1 MPKTLNAVYLTLC
14 LFAATLFSGT
24 TVSAQNTTPG
34 ISAAAIATDEK
45 DLPAITTR
53 LVSSHAEVTSGQTIQ
68 LAWEFKLEPHWHI
81 YWRNAGDSGLPPQL
95 KPAGNGKS
103 EALALTFP
111 TPKVI
116 SIPPLTNYG
125 YENTV
130 TFTTNFTVPQGLAR
144 GLNVLSFNAG
154 FLYCKDVCMPG
165 QTELRLPLVVS
176 PRAKANPEFKTA
188 TNLPQPLPQSS
199 AIMAESTGGTI
210 QLTIPLNLSGQSVRF
225 LPFED
230 GIIDDSAPQ
239 NQTNNILSI
248 QLDPQATTQPANLEG
263 LLLVNGQGYSFSI
276 PLHQTGDARSPQTE
290 ATPQGTTPQADAP
303 STSLTLLGA
312 LFFALL
318 AGLLLNL
325 MPCVLPVLS
334 LKLLSLIKHHHGLNR
349 THHTLAYTG
358 GVLVSFWV
366 FAILIAVL
374 RQAGGQIGW
383 GFHLQN
389 PIMVAALVFMMLAV
403 AFNFFGMFELGHGLT
418 RLAATPNGKGK
429 TESTP
434 RADLVE
440 SFATG
445 ILAVVVATPCTV
457 PFMGGAMAYALTQS
471 LAEGLLIFTALGI
484 GMAIPFLISI
494 PYPRVFRWLPKPGAW
509 MNTFRHALG
518 WPMLATALWLAYVFT
533 SQTGQAGLFLLLSGV
548 LVFAFTLWLFGVRPT
563 RVTGLLP
570 VVIAALT
577 LFWVGSFANRP
588 QSVMWQPWS
597 AAAVEKAIQENTPVF
612 VDFTADWC
620 ITCKVTEATVLNTDG
635 VQKLFADTGT
645 ALFRGDWT
653 NQNPEISAELA
664 RHNRRS
670 VPLYLLYIPGK
681 PVEVLPQLLTP
692 GLLREKLQGVGKQ
705 PTPQPAS
712 VK

>member
-1 MPKTLNAVYLTLC
+1 MPKPFYAVYLTLC
-14 LFAATLFSGT
+14 LFAATLLGVS
-24 TVSAQNTTPG
+24 VASAQNTTPG
-34 ISAAAIATDEK
+34 ISAAAIATDET
-45 DLPAITTR
+45 DAPAISTR

-81 YWRNAGDSGLPPQL
+81 YWRNAGDSGLAPQL

-130 TFTTNFTVPQGLAR
+130 TFTTNFTVPEGLAR
-144 GLNVLSFNAG
+144 GLNVFSFNAG

-165 QTELRLPLVVS
+165 QAELRLPLVIA
-176 PRAKANPEFKTA
+176 PRAKTNPEFKAA
-188 TNLPQPLPQSS
+188 TNLPQPLPQTS
-199 AIMAESTGGTI
+199 AIMAEATGRTI

-230 GIIDDSAPQ
+230 GVIDDSAPQ

-248 QLDPQATTQPANLEG
+248 QLDPQATSQPANLEG
-263 LLLVNGQGYSFSI
+263 LLLVNGQGYTFSI
-276 PLHQTGDARSPQTE
+276 PLHQTGSARTPQTE
-290 ATPQGTTPQADAP
+290 AAPQTTTPAESSA
-303 STSLTLLGA
+303 SLSLLGA
-312 LFFALL
+312 LFFAVI
-318 AGLLLNL
+318 AGLILNL

-334 LKLLSLIKHHHGLNR
+334 LKMLSLIKHHHGLNR
-349 THHTLAYTG
+349 THHTLAYTA
-358 GVLVSFWV
+358 GVLASFWA

-389 PIMVAALVFMMLAV
+389 PIMVAALVFLMLAV
-403 AFNFFGMFELGHGLT
+403 AFNFFGVFELGHGLT
-418 RLAATPNGKGK
+418 RLAAAPTGKGK
-429 TESTP
+429 SGANP
-434 RADLVE
+434 RADLIE

-445 ILAVVVATPCTV
+445 VLAVVVATPCTV

-471 LAEGLLIFTALGI
+471 LAEGLLIFTALGL
-484 GMAIPFLISI
+484 GMALPFLISI
-494 PYPRVFRWLPKPGAW
+494 PYPRLFHWLPKPGAW

-563 RVTGLLP
+563 RLTSLLP
-570 VVIAALT
+570 IAIAALT
-577 LFWVGSFANRP
+577 LFWVGSFANQP

-597 AAAVEKAIQENTPVF
+597 AAAVEKALQDKTPVF

-635 VQKLFADTGT
+635 VQKLFADSGT

-653 NQNPEISAELA
+653 NQNTEISAELA

-692 GLLREKLQGVGKQ
+692 GLLKEKLQGVSKQ
-705 PTPQPAS
+705 TSATTPTP
-712 VK
+712 

>member
-1 MPKTLNAVYLTLC
+1 MPKPLYAVYLTLC
-14 LFAATLFSGT
+14 LFAATLL
-24 TVSAQNTTPG
+24 VLPQAIAQNTTPG
-34 ISAAAIATDEK
+34 TSAAVTVTDEN

-53 LVSSHAEVTSGQTIQ
+53 LVASHAEVTAGQTIQ
-68 LAWEFKLEPHWHI
+68 LAWEFTLKPHWHI
-81 YWRNAGDSGLPPQL
+81 YWRNAGDSGLPPKL
-95 KPAGNGKS
+95 TPATGKA
-103 EALALTFP
+103 EALALTYP
-111 TPKVI
+111 TPQVI

-144 GLNVLSFNAG
+144 GLNVFPFNAG

-165 QTELRLPLVVS
+165 KAELRLPLVIA
-176 PRAKANPEFKTA
+176 PRGKTNPEFKPA
-188 TNLPQPLPQSS
+188 ANLPQPLPQNSS
-199 AIMAESTGGTI
+199 IMAESTGSTI
-210 QLTIPLNLSGQSVRF
+210 QLTLPLNLSGQSVRF

-230 GIIDDSAPQ
+230 GVIDDSAPQ
-239 NQTNNILSI
+239 NQTNNVLSI
-248 QLDPQATTQPANLEG
+248 QLDPQATTQPTTLEG
-263 LLLVNGQGYSFSI
+263 LLLVNGQGYTFSI
-276 PLHQTGDARSPQTE
+276 PLHQTTD
-290 ATPQGTTPQADAP
+290 TPQPQPEAQQGAATSSAAP
-303 STSLTLLGA
+303 LSLLGA
-312 LFFALL
+312 LFFAVI
-318 AGLLLNL
+318 AGLILNL

-358 GVLVSFWV
+358 GVLVSFWA
-366 FAILIAVL
+366 FAILIAML

-389 PIMVAALVFMMLAV
+389 PIMVAALVFLMLAV

-418 RLAATPNGKGK
+418 RLASGPQGKA
-429 TESTP
+429 SPQAP
-434 RADLVE
+434 RAALAE

-445 ILAVVVATPCTV
+445 VLAVVVATPCTV

-471 LAEGLLIFTALGI
+471 LAEGLLIFTALGL
-484 GMAIPFLISI
+484 GMALPFLISI
-494 PYPRVFRWLPKPGAW
+494 PYPQVFRWLPKPGKW
-509 MNTFRHALG
+509 MTTFRHALG
-518 WPMLATALWLAYVFT
+518 WPMLATGLWLAYVFT

-548 LVFAFTLWLFGVRPT
+548 LVFAFSLWLFGVRPS
-563 RVTGLLP
+563 RVTGLVP
-570 VVIAALT
+570 FVIAVLT
-577 LFWVGSFANRP
+577 LFFVGNFANRP

-597 AAAVEKAIQENTPVF
+597 AAAVEKALAENTPVF

-635 VQKLFADTGT
+635 VQNLFAETGT

-670 VPLYLLYIPGK
+670 VPLYLLYLPGK

-692 GLLREKLQGVGKQ
+692 GLLRDKLQ
-705 PTPQPAS
+705 PLTTTTESPPAQ
-712 VK
+712 K